1 MSGSQVAATVLFSCL
16 GLIACSSQAEARPEY
31 NKIFW
36 TQYANELAAQAGV
49 KCVACHVGEDKKNRN
64 DYGKAVGEALLSKEV
79 GGMKNEKSPDKIKA
93 ALKKAEAGK
102 SAVEGKTFGELI
114 KEGKLPASKP

>member
-1 MSGSQVAATVLFSCL
+1 MSGSKVAATALISCL
-16 GLIACSSQAEARPEY
+16 GLIVCSSRAEARPDY
-31 NKIFW
+31 NKTFW
-36 TQYANELAAQAGV
+36 MQYAGELAAQAGV
-49 KCVACHVGEDKKNRN
+49 KCVVCHVGEDKKNRN

-79 GGMKNEKSPDKIKA
+79 GGMKNEKNVDKIKA

-102 SAVEGKTFGELI
+102 SAVDGKTFGDLI